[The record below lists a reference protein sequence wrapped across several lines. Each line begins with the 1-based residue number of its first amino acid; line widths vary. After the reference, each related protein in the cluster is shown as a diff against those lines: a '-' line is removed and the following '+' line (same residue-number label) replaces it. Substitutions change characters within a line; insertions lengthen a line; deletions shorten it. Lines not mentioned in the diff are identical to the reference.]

1 MCYNFYLSV
10 TQNSKWSPTKPIYVN
25 LTYYNSLSIEKGYTS
40 GMNKLE
46 ILEDYFGHDAFR
58 PLQEE
63 VVDAILAKQDV
74 LMILPTGGG
83 KSLCYQLPTLMM
95 KGVTVVV
102 SPLLALMH
110 DQVVALKAN
119 GIPAAM
125 LSSMQDLD
133 ESQKIEEQ
141 LKAGEIK
148 LLYVAPERL
157 TNAYFLNLL
166 HQLPIN
172 FFVIDEAHCVS
183 EWGHEFR
190 ENYRRL
196 SLIKEQFA
204 TTPIAAFTATAT
216 HMVESDI
223 ASNLALHHPKRVRGS
238 LFRENLTINAR
249 HRIKDGREQL
259 MEFLKLHTD
268 ESGIIYTLSRKSTE
282 SVAHF
287 LQSKGIEAKAYHAG
301 LSTEEKNST
310 YADFVADRV
319 QIVVATIAFGMG
331 IDKSNIRF
339 VVHMTMPK
347 TLENYY
353 QEIGRAGRD
362 GLDSETLLLFS
373 AQDIV
378 QQKMFIEDLPETPYK
393 QHAFNKLDS
402 MVRFANSENCRH
414 QSIAAYFD
422 DRIEAC
428 KDKCDNCTAPASEK
442 VDITLP
448 ARMLLSAILRTDQK
462 FGLHYVIDV
471 LRGSQE
477 QRVLQNGH
485 DTLSVY
491 GIGDEYSKAQ
501 WMTIGDKLLELNAV
515 EIGEFKVY
523 KLTPFGVEVIKGEHT
538 IELKKERLTVQK
550 AEKKKRVT
558 YLDDYNVEVYDKLR
572 DLRTQIASEKG
583 IPPYIVFS
591 DKTLKDLS
599 NKQPQ
604 DKEAMLEVHGIGEV
618 KFERYGK
625 EFLTLLNDEQ

>member
-1 MCYNFYLSV
+1 
-10 TQNSKWSPTKPIYVN
+10 
-25 LTYYNSLSIEKGYTS
+25 
-40 GMNKLE
+40 MNKLE
-46 ILEDYFGHDAFR
+46 TLEHYFGHSSFR

-83 KSLCYQLPTLMM
+83 KSLCYQLPTLLME
-95 KGVTVVV
+95 GITVVV

-119 GIPAAM
+119 GISAEM
-125 LSSMQDLD
+125 LSSMQDLE
-133 ESQKIEEQ
+133 ESQKIEGQ
-141 LKAGEIK
+141 LRAGEIK

-196 SLIKEQFA
+196 SLLKEQFA

-216 HMVESDI
+216 HAVESDI
-223 ASNLALHHPKRVRGS
+223 ASNLGLQDPKRVRGS

-249 HRIKDGREQL
+249 HRIKDGRAQL

-282 SVAHF
+282 AVAHF

-301 LSTEEKNST
+301 LPTEEKNRT

-362 GLDSETLLLFS
+362 GLASETLLLFS

-422 DRIEAC
+422 DRMEAC
-428 KDKCDNCTAPASEK
+428 GDKCDNCTAPVSEK
-442 VDITLP
+442 VDITTA
-448 ARMLLSAILRTDQK
+448 ARMLLSTILRTDQS

-471 LRGSQE
+471 LKGSKE

-491 GIGDEYSKAQ
+491 GIGDEYSKSQ
-501 WMTIGDKLLELNAV
+501 WLTIGDKLLELNAV

-523 KLTPFGVEVIKGEHT
+523 RLTAFGIEVIKGAHQ

-550 AEKKKRVT
+550 AVTKKKVT
-558 YLDDYNVEVYDKLR
+558 YFDDYDVEVYDRLR

-599 NKQPQ
+599 MKVPQ

>member
-1 MCYNFYLSV
+1 
-10 TQNSKWSPTKPIYVN
+10 
-25 LTYYNSLSIEKGYTS
+25 
-40 GMNKLE
+40 MNKLE
-46 ILEDYFGHDAFR
+46 TLEHYFGHSSFR

-63 VVDAILAKQDV
+63 VVDAILEKQDV

-83 KSLCYQLPTLMM
+83 KSLCYQLPTLLME
-95 KGVTVVV
+95 GITVVV

-119 GIPAAM
+119 GISAEM
-125 LSSMQDLD
+125 LSSMQDLE
-133 ESQKIEEQ
+133 ESQKIEAR
-141 LKAGEIK
+141 LRAGEIK

-196 SLIKEQFA
+196 SLLKEQFA

-216 HMVESDI
+216 HAVESDI
-223 ASNLALHHPKRVRGS
+223 ASNLGLQNPKRVRGS
-238 LFRENLTINAR
+238 LFRENLTVNAR
-249 HRIKDGREQL
+249 HRIKDGRAQL

-282 SVAHF
+282 AVAHF

-301 LSTEEKNST
+301 LPTEEKNRT

-362 GLDSETLLLFS
+362 GVDSETLLLFS

-422 DRIEAC
+422 DRMEAC
-428 KDKCDNCTAPASEK
+428 GDKCDNCTAPASEK
-442 VDITLP
+442 IDITTA
-448 ARMLLSAILRTDQK
+448 ARMLLSTILRTDQN

-471 LRGSQE
+471 LKGSKE

-491 GIGDEYSKAQ
+491 GIGDEYSKSQ
-501 WMTIGDKLLELNAV
+501 WLTIGDKLLELNAV

-523 KLTPFGVEVIKGEHT
+523 RLTAFGIEVIKGAHQ

-550 AEKKKRVT
+550 AETKKKVT
-558 YLDDYNVEVYDKLR
+558 YFDDYDVEVYDKLR

-599 NKQPQ
+599 MKVPQ
-604 DKEAMLEVHGIGEV
+604 DKESMLEVHGIGEV

-625 EFLTLLNDEQ
+625 EFLTLLNDEL

>member
-1 MCYNFYLSV
+1 
-10 TQNSKWSPTKPIYVN
+10 
-25 LTYYNSLSIEKGYTS
+25 
-40 GMNKLE
+40 MNKLE
-46 ILEDYFGHDAFR
+46 TLEHYFGHSSFR

-63 VVDAILAKQDV
+63 VVDAILEKQDV

-83 KSLCYQLPTLMM
+83 KSLCYQLPTLLME
-95 KGVTVVV
+95 GITVVV

-125 LSSMQDLD
+125 LSSMQNLD
-133 ESQKIEEQ
+133 ESQQIEKE
-141 LKAGEIK
+141 LREGKIK

-196 SLIKEQFA
+196 SLLKEQFA

-216 HMVESDI
+216 NAVEEDI
-223 ASNLALHHPKRVRGS
+223 ATNLGLVEPKRVRGA
-238 LFRENLTINAR
+238 LFRDNLTINAK
-249 HRIKDGREQL
+249 HRIKDGRAQL
-259 MEFLKLHTD
+259 MEFLKGHKG
-268 ESGIIYTLSRKSTE
+268 ESGIIYTLSRKNTE
-282 SVAHF
+282 AVAHF
-287 LQSKGIEAKAYHAG
+287 LQDKGIEAKAYHAG
-301 LSTEEKNST
+301 LPTEEKNRT

-347 TLENYY
+347 TLENFY

-362 GLDSETLLLFS
+362 GLEADTLLLFS

-402 MVRFANSENCRH
+402 MVRFTNSENCRH
-414 QSIAAYFD
+414 QSVAAYFD
-422 DRIEAC
+422 DRMDAC
-428 KDKCDNCTAPASEK
+428 EKLCDNCTAPESEK
-442 VDITLP
+442 VDITTA
-448 ARMLLSAILRTDQK
+448 ARMLLSTILRTNQN

-471 LRGSQE
+471 IKGSKE

-485 DTLSVY
+485 DSLSVY
-491 GIGDEYSKAQ
+491 GIGNEYSKNQ
-501 WMTIGDKLLELNAV
+501 WLTIGDKLLELRAV

-523 KLTPFGVEVIKGEHT
+523 KLTNFGVEVIKGSHT

-550 AEKKKRVT
+550 AEAKKKVT
-558 YLDDYNVEVYDKLR
+558 YSDDYDVDVYDKLR
-572 DLRTQIASEKG
+572 TLRTQIASAKG

-604 DKEAMLEVHGIGEV
+604 NKEEMLDVHGIGEV

-625 EFLTLLNDEQ
+625 EFLELLND

>member
-1 MCYNFYLSV
+1 
-10 TQNSKWSPTKPIYVN
+10 
-25 LTYYNSLSIEKGYTS
+25 
-40 GMNKLE
+40 MNKLE
-46 ILEDYFGHDAFR
+46 TLEHYFGHSSFR

-83 KSLCYQLPTLMM
+83 KSLCYQLPTLLME
-95 KGVTVVV
+95 GITVVV

-119 GIPAAM
+119 GISAEM
-125 LSSMQDLD
+125 LSSMQDLE
-133 ESQKIEEQ
+133 ESQKIEAQ

-196 SLIKEQFA
+196 SLLKEQFS

-216 HMVESDI
+216 HAVESDI
-223 ASNLALHHPKRVRGS
+223 ASNLGLQNPKRVRGS

-282 SVAHF
+282 AVASF
-287 LQSKGIEAKAYHAG
+287 LQSKGIEARAYHAG
-301 LSTEEKNST
+301 LPTEEKNRT

-347 TLENYY
+347 TLENFY

-362 GLDSETLLLFS
+362 GVASETLLLFS

-414 QSIAAYFD
+414 QSVAAYFD
-422 DRIEAC
+422 DRMDDC
-428 KDKCDNCTAPASEK
+428 TDKCDNCTAPASEK
-442 VDITLP
+442 IDITTA
-448 ARMLLSAILRTDQK
+448 ARMLLSTILRTDQS

-471 LRGSQE
+471 LKGSKE

-491 GIGDEYSKAQ
+491 GIGDEYSKSQ
-501 WMTIGDKLLELNAV
+501 WLTIGDKLLELNAV

-523 KLTPFGVEVIKGEHT
+523 RLTAFGIEVIKGVHQ

-550 AEKKKRVT
+550 AEKKKKVT
-558 YLDDYNVEVYDKLR
+558 YFDDYDVEVYDKLR

-599 NKQPQ
+599 VKTPQ
-604 DKEAMLEVHGIGEV
+604 DKEAMLSVHGIGEV

>member
-1 MCYNFYLSV
+1 
-10 TQNSKWSPTKPIYVN
+10 
-25 LTYYNSLSIEKGYTS
+25 
-40 GMNKLE
+40 MNKLE
-46 ILEDYFGHDAFR
+46 TLKHYFGHDTFR

-63 VVDAILAKQDV
+63 VVDAIVGKQDV

-83 KSLCYQLPTLMM
+83 KSLCYQLPTLLME
-95 KGVTVVV
+95 GITVVV

-110 DQVVALKAN
+110 DQVVALRAN
-119 GIPAAM
+119 DISAAM
-125 LSSMQDLD
+125 LSSMQTL
-133 ESQKIEEQ
+133 EEAQEIEAQ
-141 LKAGEIK
+141 LRRGEIK

-166 HQLPIN
+166 HQLPVN

-196 SLIKEQFA
+196 SLLKEQFS

-216 HMVESDI
+216 NAVESDI
-223 ASNLALHHPKRVRGS
+223 ATNLGLVEPKRVRGS

-249 HRIKDGREQL
+249 HRIKDGRAQL
-259 MEFLKLHTD
+259 LEFLKLHTD
-268 ESGIIYTLSRKSTE
+268 EAGIIYTLSRKSTE
-282 SVAHF
+282 NIASF
-287 LQSKGIEAKAYHAG
+287 LQGKGIEAKAYHAG
-301 LSTEEKNST
+301 LPTEEKNTT
-310 YADFVADRV
+310 YGDFVADRV

-339 VVHMTMPK
+339 VVHMTLPK
-347 TLENYY
+347 TIENFY

-362 GLDSETLLLFS
+362 GLEAETLLLFS

-393 QHAFNKLDS
+393 QHAFNKLDA

-414 QSIAAYFD
+414 QTVAAYFD
-422 DRIEAC
+422 DRIENC
-428 KDKCDNCTAPASEK
+428 LTKCDNCTAPQSEK
-442 VDITLP
+442 VDITT
-448 ARMLLSAILRTDQK
+448 ASRMLLSTILRTEQN
-462 FGLHYVIDV
+462 FGLHYVVDV
-471 LRGSQE
+471 LKGSKE

-491 GIGDEYSKAQ
+491 GIGEEYSKNQ
-501 WMTIGDKLLELNAV
+501 WLTIGDKLLELGAV

-523 KLTPFGVEVIKGEHT
+523 KLTNFGVEVIKGAHT
-538 IELKKERLTVQK
+538 IELKKERLTVQT
-550 AEKKKRVT
+550 AESKKKVT
-558 YLDDYNVEVYDKLR
+558 YFDDYDVDMYDKLR
-572 DLRTQIASEKG
+572 DLRTQIASGKG

-604 DKEAMLEVHGIGEV
+604 SKEEMLEVHGIGEV
-618 KFERYGK
+618 KFERYGR
-625 EFLTLLNDEQ
+625 EFLEVLSDG

>member
-1 MCYNFYLSV
+1 
-10 TQNSKWSPTKPIYVN
+10 
-25 LTYYNSLSIEKGYTS
+25 
-40 GMNKLE
+40 MNKLE
-46 ILEDYFGHDAFR
+46 TLEHYFGHSSFR

-63 VVDAILAKQDV
+63 VVDAILAKRDV

-95 KGVTVVV
+95 EGITVVV

-110 DQVVALKAN
+110 DQVVALKSN
-119 GIPAAM
+119 GISAEM
-125 LSSMQDLD
+125 LSSMQDLE

-141 LKAGEIK
+141 LRRGEIK

-196 SLIKEQFA
+196 SLLKEQFA

-216 HMVESDI
+216 HAVESDI
-223 ASNLALHHPKRVRGS
+223 ASNLGLQDPKRVRGS

-249 HRIKDGREQL
+249 HRIKDGRAQL

-282 SVAHF
+282 AVAHF
-287 LQSKGIEAKAYHAG
+287 LQSKGIEARAYHAG
-301 LSTEEKNST
+301 LSTEEKNRT

-362 GLDSETLLLFS
+362 GLASETLLLFS

-422 DRIEAC
+422 DRIEEC
-428 KDKCDNCTAPASEK
+428 GETCDNCTAPASEK
-442 VDITLP
+442 VDITTA
-448 ARMLLSAILRTDQK
+448 ARMLLSTILRTDQN

-471 LRGSQE
+471 LKGSKE

-491 GIGDEYSKAQ
+491 GIGEEYSKSQ
-501 WMTIGDKLLELNAV
+501 WLTIGDKLLELNAV

-523 KLTPFGVEVIKGEHT
+523 RLTAFGIEVIKGAHQ

-550 AEKKKRVT
+550 SEVKKRVT
-558 YLDDYNVEVYDKLR
+558 YFDDYDVEVYDKLR

-599 NKQPQ
+599 MKVPQ

-625 EFLTLLNDEQ
+625 EFLTLLNNER

>member
-1 MCYNFYLSV
+1 
-10 TQNSKWSPTKPIYVN
+10 
-25 LTYYNSLSIEKGYTS
+25 
-40 GMNKLE
+40 MNKLQT
-46 ILEDYFGHDAFR
+46 LEDYFGHKTFR

-63 VVDAILAKQDV
+63 VIDAILNKEDV

-83 KSLCYQLPTLMM
+83 KSLCYQLPTLLM

-110 DQVVALKAN
+110 DQVVALRAN
-119 GIPAAM
+119 GISAAM
-125 LSSMQDLD
+125 LSSMQDL
-133 ESQKIEEQ
+133 EETQQIEAQ
-141 LKAGEIK
+141 LRRGEIK

-157 TNAYFLNLL
+157 TNAYFLNML
-166 HQLPIN
+166 HGLNIN

-196 SLIKEQFA
+196 SLLKEQFS

-216 HMVESDI
+216 KAVEEDI
-223 ASNLALHHPKRVRGS
+223 ASNLGLNSPKRVRGS
-238 LFRENLTINAR
+238 LFRENLTIHTR

-259 MEFLKLHTD
+259 LEFLKNHQG

-287 LQSKGIEAKAYHAG
+287 LQGKGIEAKAYHAG
-301 LSTEEKNST
+301 LLTEEKNET

-339 VVHMTMPK
+339 VVHMTLPK
-347 TLENYY
+347 TLENFY

-362 GLDSETLLLFS
+362 GLEAETLLLFS

-422 DRIEAC
+422 DRIEVC
-428 KDKCDNCTAPASEK
+428 REKCDNCTATESEK
-442 VDITLP
+442 VDITT
-448 ARMLLSAILRTDQK
+448 ASRMLLSTILRTEQK

-471 LRGSQE
+471 LKGSKE

-491 GIGDEYSKAQ
+491 GIGDEYNKAQ
-501 WMTIGDKLLELNAV
+501 WMTIGDKLLELGAV
-515 EIGEFKVY
+515 AIGEFKVY
-523 KLTPFGVEVIKGEHT
+523 KLTPFGAEVIRGEHT

-550 AEKKKRVT
+550 AKTKRKVT
-558 YLDDYNVEVYDKLR
+558 FFDDYDAEMYDRLR
-572 DLRTQIASEKG
+572 ELRREIAAEKG

-599 NKQPQ
+599 VKQPEN
-604 DKEAMLEVHGIGEV
+604 KEEMLEVHGIGEV
-618 KFERYGK
+618 KFERYG
-625 EFLTLLNDEQ
+625 EQFLQLMMED

>member
-1 MCYNFYLSV
+1 
-10 TQNSKWSPTKPIYVN
+10 
-25 LTYYNSLSIEKGYTS
+25 
-40 GMNKLE
+40 MNKLE
-46 ILEDYFGHDAFR
+46 TLEHYFGHSSFR

-63 VVDAILAKQDV
+63 VVDAIINKKDV

-83 KSLCYQLPTLMM
+83 KSLCYQLPTLLME
-95 KGVTVVV
+95 GVTVVV

-110 DQVVALKAN
+110 DQVVALRAN
-119 GIPAAM
+119 GISAAM
-125 LSSMQDLD
+125 LSSMQDLE

-141 LKAGEIK
+141 LRAGEIK

-196 SLIKEQFA
+196 SLLKEQFA

-216 HMVESDI
+216 KAVEQDI
-223 ASNLALHHPKRVRGS
+223 ATNLGLQNPKRVRGS
-238 LFRENLTINAR
+238 LFRENLTVNAR
-249 HRIKDGREQL
+249 HRIKDGRAQL
-259 MEFLKLHTD
+259 MEFLKLHPN

-282 SVAHF
+282 NIATF
-287 LQSKGIEAKAYHAG
+287 LQSKGIEARAYHAG
-301 LSTEEKNST
+301 LPTAEKNST

-347 TLENYY
+347 TLENFY

-362 GLDSETLLLFS
+362 GLASETLLLFS

-378 QQKMFIEDLPETPYK
+378 QQKMFIEDLPDSPYK
-393 QHAFNKLDS
+393 EHAFNKLDS

-422 DRIEAC
+422 DRIEVC
-428 KDKCDNCTAPASEK
+428 IDKCDNCTAPESEK
-442 VDITLP
+442 VDITT
-448 ARMLLSAILRTDQK
+448 ASRMMLSAILRTEQN
-462 FGLHYVIDV
+462 FGLHYIVDV
-471 LRGSQE
+471 LKGSKE
-477 QRVLQNGH
+477 QRLLQNGH

-491 GIGDEYSKAQ
+491 GIGDEYTKAQ
-501 WMTIGDKLLELNAV
+501 WLTIGDKLLELGAV

-523 KLTPFGVEVIKGEHT
+523 KLTAFGVEVIKGAHT

-550 AEKKKRVT
+550 AEAKKRVT
-558 YLDDYNVEVYDKLR
+558 YLDDYDVEVYDKLR
-572 DLRTQIASEKG
+572 ELRTQIASEKG

-604 DKEAMLEVHGIGEV
+604 SKEEMLEVHGIGEV
-618 KFERYGK
+618 KFERYG
-625 EFLTLLNDEQ
+625 EVFLELLNG

>member
-1 MCYNFYLSV
+1 
-10 TQNSKWSPTKPIYVN
+10 
-25 LTYYNSLSIEKGYTS
+25 
-40 GMNKLE
+40 MNKLE
-46 ILEDYFGHDAFR
+46 TLEHYFGHSSFR

-63 VVDAILAKQDV
+63 VVDAILEKQDV

-83 KSLCYQLPTLMM
+83 KSLCYQLPTLLME
-95 KGVTVVV
+95 GITVVV

-125 LSSMQDLD
+125 LSSMQDLE
-133 ESQKIEEQ
+133 ESQQIEKE
-141 LKAGEIK
+141 LREGKIK

-157 TNAYFLNLL
+157 TNAYFLNML

-196 SLIKEQFA
+196 SLLKEQFA

-216 HMVESDI
+216 KAVEEDI
-223 ASNLALHHPKRVRGS
+223 ATNLGLIDPKRVRGA
-238 LFRENLTINAR
+238 LFRDNLTINSR
-249 HRIKDGREQL
+249 HRIKDGRAQL
-259 MEFLKLHTD
+259 MEFLKLHKD

-282 SVAHF
+282 AVAHF
-287 LQSKGIEAKAYHAG
+287 LQDKGIEAKAYHAG
-301 LSTEEKNST
+301 LPTAEKNRT

-347 TLENYY
+347 TLENFY

-362 GLDSETLLLFS
+362 GVESETLLLFS

-402 MVRFANSENCRH
+402 MVRFTNSENCRH
-414 QSIAAYFD
+414 QSVAAYFD
-422 DRIEAC
+422 DRMDAC
-428 KDKCDNCTAPASEK
+428 EKLCDNCTAPQSEK
-442 VDITLP
+442 VDITTA
-448 ARMLLSAILRTDQK
+448 ARMLLSTILRTNQN

-471 LRGSQE
+471 LKGSKE
-477 QRVLQNGH
+477 QRVLANGH
-485 DTLSVY
+485 DSLSVY
-491 GIGDEYSKAQ
+491 GIGNEYSKSQ
-501 WMTIGDKLLELNAV
+501 WLTIGDKLLELGAV

-523 KLTPFGVEVIKGEHT
+523 KLTNFGIEVIKGAHT
-538 IELKKERLTVQK
+538 IDLKKERLTIQK
-550 AEKKKRVT
+550 AEAKKKVT
-558 YLDDYNVEVYDKLR
+558 YFDDYDVEVYDKLR
-572 DLRTQIASEKG
+572 ELRTQIASEKG

-604 DKEAMLEVHGIGEV
+604 TKVEMLDVHGIGEV
-618 KFERYGK
+618 KFERYG
-625 EFLTLLNDEQ
+625 EAFLELLNA

>member
-1 MCYNFYLSV
+1 M
-10 TQNSKWSPTKPIYVN
+10 
-25 LTYYNSLSIEKGYTS
+25 
-40 GMNKLE
+40 
-46 ILEDYFGHDAFR
+46 
-58 PLQEE
+58 EE
-63 VVDAILAKQDV
+63 SRQ
-74 LMILPTGGG
+74 
-83 KSLCYQLPTLMM
+83 
-95 KGVTVVV
+95 
-102 SPLLALMH
+102 
-110 DQVVALKAN
+110 
-119 GIPAAM
+119 
-125 LSSMQDLD
+125 
-133 ESQKIEEQ
+133 IEEQ
-141 LKAGEIK
+141 LRRGEIK

-157 TNAYFLNLL
+157 TNGYFLNLL

-196 SLIKEQFA
+196 SLLKDQFP

-216 HMVESDI
+216 HAVESDI
-223 ASNLALHHPKRVRGS
+223 ASNLGLVDPKRVRGS
-238 LFRENLTINAR
+238 LFRDNLTINAR
-249 HRIKDGREQL
+249 HRIKDGRAQL
-259 MEFLKLHTD
+259 MEFLKAHRD

-282 SVAHF
+282 AVAHF
-287 LQSKGIEAKAYHAG
+287 LQDKGIEAKAYHAG
-301 LSTEEKNST
+301 LPTQEKNAT

-362 GLDSETLLLFS
+362 GVASETLLLFS

-414 QSIAAYFD
+414 QTVAAYFD
-422 DRIEAC
+422 DRIDNC
-428 KDKCDNCTAPASEK
+428 DTKCDNCTAPASEK
-442 VDITLP
+442 IDITTA
-448 ARMLLSAILRTDQK
+448 ARMLLSTILRTEQN

-471 LRGSQE
+471 LKGSKE
-477 QRVLQNGH
+477 QRVLANGH

-491 GIGDEYSKAQ
+491 GIGDEYSKSQ
-501 WMTIGDKLLELNAV
+501 WLTIGDKLLELNAV

-523 KLTPFGVEVIKGEHT
+523 KLTQFGVEVIKGAHT

-550 AEKKKRVT
+550 AEAKKKVT
-558 YLDDYNVEVYDKLR
+558 YFDDYDVDVYDKLR
-572 DLRTQIASEKG
+572 TLRTQIASEKG

-604 DKEAMLEVHGIGEV
+604 DKEEMLAVHGIGEV
-618 KFERYGK
+618 KFERYG
-625 EFLTLLNDEQ
+625 EAFLELLQDT

>member
-1 MCYNFYLSV
+1 
-10 TQNSKWSPTKPIYVN
+10 
-25 LTYYNSLSIEKGYTS
+25 
-40 GMNKLE
+40 MNKLE
-46 ILEDYFGHDAFR
+46 TLEHYFGHSSFR

-63 VVDAILAKQDV
+63 VVDAILEKQDV

-83 KSLCYQLPTLMM
+83 KSLCYQLPTLLME
-95 KGVTVVV
+95 GITVVV

-110 DQVVALKAN
+110 DQVVALKEN
-119 GIPAAM
+119 GISAEM
-125 LSSMQDLD
+125 LSSMQDLE
-133 ESQKIEEQ
+133 ESQQIETR
-141 LKAGEIK
+141 LRAGEIK

-216 HMVESDI
+216 HAVESDI
-223 ASNLALHHPKRVRGS
+223 ASNLGLQNPKRVRGS

-259 MEFLKLHTD
+259 MEFLKLHRD

-282 SVAHF
+282 AVAHF
-287 LQSKGIEAKAYHAG
+287 LQTKGIEAKAYHAG
-301 LSTEEKNST
+301 LPTKEKNST
-310 YADFVADRV
+310 YADFVADKV

-347 TLENYY
+347 TLENFY

-362 GLDSETLLLFS
+362 GVASETLLLFS

-393 QHAFNKLDS
+393 QHAFNKLES

-422 DRIEAC
+422 DRIEIC
-428 KDKCDNCTAPASEK
+428 GNKCDNCTAPESEK
-442 VDITLP
+442 VDITTA
-448 ARMLLSAILRTDQK
+448 ARMLLSTILRTDQN

-471 LRGSQE
+471 LKGSKE

-501 WMTIGDKLLELNAV
+501 WLTIGDKLLELNAV

-523 KLTPFGVEVIKGEHT
+523 KLTSFGVEVIKGEHT

-550 AEKKKRVT
+550 AESKKRVT
-558 YLDDYNVEVYDKLR
+558 YFDDYDVEMYDKLR

-599 NKQPQ
+599 MKVPQ
-604 DKEAMLEVHGIGEV
+604 DKEAMLLVHGIGEV
-618 KFERYGK
+618 KFERYGE
-625 EFLTLLNDEQ
+625 EFLTLLNDER

>member
-1 MCYNFYLSV
+1 
-10 TQNSKWSPTKPIYVN
+10 
-25 LTYYNSLSIEKGYTS
+25 
-40 GMNKLE
+40 MNKLE
-46 ILEDYFGHDAFR
+46 TLEHYFGHSSFR

-63 VVDAILAKQDV
+63 VVDAILENQDV

-83 KSLCYQLPTLMM
+83 KSLCYQLPTLLME
-95 KGVTVVV
+95 GITVVV

-125 LSSMQDLD
+125 LSSMQNLD
-133 ESQKIEEQ
+133 ESQQIEKE
-141 LKAGEIK
+141 LREGKIK

-157 TNAYFLNLL
+157 TNAYFLNML

-196 SLIKEQFA
+196 SLLKEQFA

-216 HMVESDI
+216 KAVEEDI
-223 ASNLALHHPKRVRGS
+223 AANLGLVEPKRVRGA
-238 LFRENLTINAR
+238 LFRDNLTIHAK
-249 HRIKDGREQL
+249 HRIKDGRAQL
-259 MEFLKLHTD
+259 MEFLKLHKD

-282 SVAHF
+282 AVAHF
-287 LQSKGIEAKAYHAG
+287 LQEKGIEAKAYHAG
-301 LSTEEKNST
+301 LPTQEKNRT

-347 TLENYY
+347 TLENFY

-362 GLDSETLLLFS
+362 GVESETLLLFS

-414 QSIAAYFD
+414 QSVAAYFD
-422 DRIEAC
+422 DRMDVCE
-428 KDKCDNCTAPASEK
+428 KLCDNCTAPESEK
-442 VDITLP
+442 VNITTA
-448 ARMLLSAILRTDQK
+448 ARMLLSTILRTNQN

-471 LRGSQE
+471 IKGSKE

-491 GIGDEYSKAQ
+491 GIGNEYSKSQ
-501 WMTIGDKLLELNAV
+501 WLTIGDKLLELGAV

-523 KLTPFGVEVIKGEHT
+523 KLTNFGVEVIKGAHM
-538 IELKKERLTVQK
+538 IDLKKERLTVQK
-550 AEKKKRVT
+550 AEAKKKVT
-558 YLDDYNVEVYDKLR
+558 YFDDYDVEVYDKLR
-572 DLRTQIASEKG
+572 ELRTQIASANN

-599 NKQPQ
+599 VKLPQ
-604 DKEAMLEVHGIGEV
+604 DKEAMLDVHGIGEV

-625 EFLTLLNDEQ
+625 EFLELLNA

>member
-1 MCYNFYLSV
+1 
-10 TQNSKWSPTKPIYVN
+10 
-25 LTYYNSLSIEKGYTS
+25 
-40 GMNKLE
+40 MNKIETLKH
-46 ILEDYFGHDAFR
+46 YFGHDTFR

-63 VVDAILAKQDV
+63 VVDAIVNREDV

-83 KSLCYQLPTLMM
+83 KSLCYQLPSLLME
-95 KGVTVVV
+95 GITVVV

-125 LSSMQDLD
+125 LSSMQDLE
-133 ESQKIEEQ
+133 ESQKIEEE
-141 LKAGEIK
+141 LRAGKIK

-196 SLIKEQFA
+196 SLLKEQFG

-216 HMVESDI
+216 HAVEQDI
-223 ASNLALHHPKRVRGS
+223 ATNLGLVNPKRVRGS
-238 LFRENLTINAR
+238 LFRDNLTIHAK
-249 HRIKDGREQL
+249 HRIKDGRAQL
-259 MEFLKLHTD
+259 MEFLKMHKG
-268 ESGIIYTLSRKSTE
+268 ESGIIYTLSRKNTE
-282 SVAHF
+282 AVAHF
-287 LQSKGIEAKAYHAG
+287 LQEKGIEAKAYHAG
-301 LSTEEKNST
+301 LPTEEKNNT

-319 QIVVATIAFGMG
+319 QVVVATIAFGMG

-347 TLENYY
+347 TLENFY

-362 GLDSETLLLFS
+362 GVEAETLLLFS

-393 QHAFNKLDS
+393 EHAFNKLDS

-414 QSIAAYFD
+414 QSVAAYFD
-422 DRIEAC
+422 DRIAAC
-428 KDKCDNCTAPASEK
+428 KTLCDNCMAPESEK
-442 VDITLP
+442 VDITT
-448 ARMLLSAILRTDQK
+448 ASRMLLSTILRTEQN

-471 LRGSQE
+471 LKGSKE

-491 GIGDEYSKAQ
+491 GIGDEYSKSQ
-501 WMTIGDKLLELNAV
+501 WLTIGDKLLELGAV

-523 KLTPFGVEVIKGEHT
+523 KLTNYGIEVIKGAHT
-538 IELKKERLTVQK
+538 IDLKKERLTVQK
-550 AEKKKRVT
+550 AVSKKKVS
-558 YLDDYNVEVYDKLR
+558 YFDDYDAEMYDKLR
-572 DLRTQIASEKG
+572 ELRTQIASANN

-599 NKQPQ
+599 AKLPQ
-604 DKEAMLEVHGIGEV
+604 SKEEMLAVHGIGEV

-625 EFLTLLNDEQ
+625 AFLSILN

>member
-1 MCYNFYLSV
+1 
-10 TQNSKWSPTKPIYVN
+10 
-25 LTYYNSLSIEKGYTS
+25 
-40 GMNKLE
+40 MNKLE
-46 ILEDYFGHDAFR
+46 TLEHYFGHSAFR

-83 KSLCYQLPTLMM
+83 KSLCYQLPTLLME
-95 KGVTVVV
+95 GITVVV

-119 GIPAAM
+119 GISAEM
-125 LSSMQDLD
+125 LSSMQDLE
-133 ESQKIEEQ
+133 ESQKIEDQ
-141 LKAGEIK
+141 LRAGEIK

-196 SLIKEQFA
+196 SLLKEQFA

-216 HMVESDI
+216 HAVESDI
-223 ASNLALHHPKRVRGS
+223 ASNLGLQDPKRVRGS

-249 HRIKDGREQL
+249 HRIKDGRAQL
-259 MEFLKLHTD
+259 MEFLKQHTD

-282 SVAHF
+282 AVAHF

-301 LSTEEKNST
+301 LPTEEKNLT

-362 GLDSETLLLFS
+362 GLASETLLLFS
-373 AQDIV
+373 VQDIV

-422 DRIEAC
+422 DRMEAC
-428 KDKCDNCTAPASEK
+428 GDKCDNCAAPASEK
-442 VDITLP
+442 IDITTA
-448 ARMLLSAILRTDQK
+448 ARMLLSSILRTDQS

-471 LRGSQE
+471 LKGSKE

-491 GIGDEYSKAQ
+491 GIGDEYSKSQ
-501 WMTIGDKLLELNAV
+501 WLTIGDKLLELNAV

-523 KLTPFGVEVIKGEHT
+523 RLTAFGIEVIKGAHQ

-550 AEKKKRVT
+550 AVAKKKVT
-558 YLDDYNVEVYDKLR
+558 YFDDYDVEVYDRLR

-599 NKQPQ
+599 MKVPQ

-625 EFLTLLNDEQ
+625 EFLTLLNDAQ

>member
-1 MCYNFYLSV
+1 
-10 TQNSKWSPTKPIYVN
+10 
-25 LTYYNSLSIEKGYTS
+25 
-40 GMNKLE
+40 MNKLE
-46 ILEDYFGHDAFR
+46 TLEHYFGHSTFR

-83 KSLCYQLPTLMM
+83 KSLCYQLPTLLME
-95 KGVTVVV
+95 GVTVVV

-110 DQVVALKAN
+110 DQVVALRAN
-119 GIPAAM
+119 GISAAM

-133 ESQKIEEQ
+133 ESQKIEAQ
-141 LKAGEIK
+141 LRAGEIK

-157 TNAYFLNLL
+157 TNGYFLNLL
-166 HQLPIN
+166 HQLSIN

-196 SLIKEQFA
+196 SLLKEQFA

-216 HMVESDI
+216 MAVEQDI
-223 ASNLALHHPKRVRGS
+223 AANLGLVNPKRVRGS
-238 LFRENLTINAR
+238 LFRENLTIHAK
-249 HRIKDGREQL
+249 HRIKDGRAQL
-259 MEFLKLHTD
+259 MEFLKLHKN

-287 LQSKGIEAKAYHAG
+287 LQTKGIEARAYHAG
-301 LSTEEKNST
+301 LPTEEKNRT
-310 YADFVADRV
+310 YADFVSDRV
-319 QIVVATIAFGMG
+319 QVVVATIAFGMG

-362 GLDSETLLLFS
+362 GLESETLLLFS

-393 QHAFNKLDS
+393 QHAFNKLES
-402 MVRFANSENCRH
+402 MVRFANSESCRH

-422 DRIEAC
+422 DRIGDC
-428 KDKCDNCTAPASEK
+428 IDKCDNCTIPASEK
-442 VDITLP
+442 VDITT
-448 ARMLLSAILRTDQK
+448 ASRMLLSTILRTEQN

-471 LRGSQE
+471 LKGSRE

-485 DTLSVY
+485 DKLSVY
-491 GIGDEYSKAQ
+491 GIGEEYSKSQ
-501 WMTIGDKLLELNAV
+501 WLTIGDKLLEVGAV
-515 EIGEFKVY
+515 AIGEFKVY
-523 KLTPFGVEVIKGEHT
+523 KLTPFGVELIKGGHT
-538 IELKKERLTVQK
+538 VELKKERLAVQK
-550 AEKKKRVT
+550 AVPRKKVT
-558 YLDDYNVEVYDKLR
+558 YFDDYDVEVYDKLR
-572 DLRTQIASEKG
+572 DLRMQIAAEKG

-599 NKQPQ
+599 SRQPQ
-604 DKEAMLEVHGIGEV
+604 SKEEMLEVHGIGEV
-618 KFERYGK
+618 KFDRYG
-625 EFLTLLNDEQ
+625 EAFLELLTA

>member
-1 MCYNFYLSV
+1 
-10 TQNSKWSPTKPIYVN
+10 
-25 LTYYNSLSIEKGYTS
+25 
-40 GMNKLE
+40 MNKLE
-46 ILEDYFGHDAFR
+46 TLEHYFGHSSFR

-63 VVDAILAKQDV
+63 VVDAILEKQDV

-83 KSLCYQLPTLMM
+83 KSLCYQLPTLLME
-95 KGVTVVV
+95 GITVVV

-119 GIPAAM
+119 GISAEM
-125 LSSMQDLD
+125 LSSMQDLE
-133 ESQKIEEQ
+133 ESQKIEAR
-141 LKAGEIK
+141 LRAGEIK

-196 SLIKEQFA
+196 SLLKEQFA

-216 HMVESDI
+216 HAVESDI
-223 ASNLALHHPKRVRGS
+223 ASNLGLQNPKRVRGS
-238 LFRENLTINAR
+238 LFRENLTVNAR
-249 HRIKDGREQL
+249 HRIKDGRAQL

-282 SVAHF
+282 AVAHF

-301 LSTEEKNST
+301 LPTEEKNRT

-362 GLDSETLLLFS
+362 GVDSETLLLFS

-422 DRIEAC
+422 DRMEAC
-428 KDKCDNCTAPASEK
+428 GDKCDNCTAPASEK
-442 VDITLP
+442 IDITTA
-448 ARMLLSAILRTDQK
+448 ARMLLSTILRTDQN

-471 LRGSQE
+471 LKGSKE

-491 GIGDEYSKAQ
+491 GIGDEYSKSQ
-501 WMTIGDKLLELNAV
+501 WLTIGDKLLELNAV

-523 KLTPFGVEVIKGEHT
+523 RLTAFGIEVIKGAHQ

-550 AEKKKRVT
+550 AETKNKVT
-558 YLDDYNVEVYDKLR
+558 YFDDYDVEVYDKLR

-599 NKQPQ
+599 MKVPQ
-604 DKEAMLEVHGIGEV
+604 DKESMLEVHGIGEV

-625 EFLTLLNDEQ
+625 EFLTLLNDEH

>member
-1 MCYNFYLSV
+1 
-10 TQNSKWSPTKPIYVN
+10 
-25 LTYYNSLSIEKGYTS
+25 
-40 GMNKLE
+40 MNKLE
-46 ILEDYFGHDAFR
+46 TLEHYFGHSSFR

-83 KSLCYQLPTLMM
+83 KSLCYQLPTLLME
-95 KGVTVVV
+95 GITVVV

-119 GIPAAM
+119 GISAEM
-125 LSSMQDLD
+125 LSSMQDLE
-133 ESQKIEEQ
+133 ESQKIEAR
-141 LKAGEIK
+141 LRAGEIK

-196 SLIKEQFA
+196 SLLKEQFA

-216 HMVESDI
+216 HAVESDI
-223 ASNLALHHPKRVRGS
+223 ASNLGLKNPKRVRGS
-238 LFRENLTINAR
+238 LFRENLTVNAR
-249 HRIKDGREQL
+249 HRIKDGRAQL

-282 SVAHF
+282 AVAHF

-301 LSTEEKNST
+301 LPTEEKNRT

-362 GLDSETLLLFS
+362 GVASETLLLFS

-422 DRIEAC
+422 DRMESC
-428 KDKCDNCTAPASEK
+428 GDKCDNCTAPASEK
-442 VDITLP
+442 IDITTA
-448 ARMLLSAILRTDQK
+448 ARMLLSTILRTDQS

-471 LRGSQE
+471 LKGSKE

-491 GIGDEYSKAQ
+491 GIGDEYSKSQ
-501 WMTIGDKLLELNAV
+501 WLTIGDKLLELNAV

-523 KLTPFGVEVIKGEHT
+523 RLTAFGIEVIKGAHK

-550 AEKKKRVT
+550 AEAKKKVT
-558 YLDDYNVEVYDKLR
+558 YFDDYDVEVYDKLR

-599 NKQPQ
+599 MKVPQ

-625 EFLTLLNDEQ
+625 EFLTLLNDEH

>member
-1 MCYNFYLSV
+1 
-10 TQNSKWSPTKPIYVN
+10 
-25 LTYYNSLSIEKGYTS
+25 
-40 GMNKLE
+40 MNKLE
-46 ILEDYFGHDAFR
+46 TLEHYFGHSSFR

-63 VVDAILAKQDV
+63 VVDAILEKQDV

-83 KSLCYQLPTLMM
+83 KSLCYQLPTLLME
-95 KGVTVVV
+95 GITVVV

-110 DQVVALKAN
+110 DQVVALKEN
-119 GIPAAM
+119 GISAEM
-125 LSSMQDLD
+125 LSSMQDL
-133 ESQKIEEQ
+133 EERQQIETR
-141 LKAGEIK
+141 LRAGEIK

-196 SLIKEQFA
+196 SLLKEQFA

-216 HMVESDI
+216 HAVESDI
-223 ASNLALHHPKRVRGS
+223 ASNLGLQNPKRVRGS

-259 MEFLKLHTD
+259 MEFLKLHRD

-282 SVAHF
+282 AVAHF
-287 LQSKGIEAKAYHAG
+287 LQTKGIEAKAYHAG
-301 LSTEEKNST
+301 LPTKEKNST
-310 YADFVADRV
+310 YADFVADKV

-347 TLENYY
+347 TLENFY

-362 GLDSETLLLFS
+362 GVASETLLLFS

-393 QHAFNKLDS
+393 QHAFNKLES

-422 DRIEAC
+422 DRIEIC
-428 KDKCDNCTAPASEK
+428 GDKCDNCTAPESEK
-442 VDITLP
+442 VDITTA
-448 ARMLLSAILRTDQK
+448 ARMLLSTILRTDQN

-471 LRGSQE
+471 LKGSKE

-501 WMTIGDKLLELNAV
+501 WLTIGDKLLELNAV

-523 KLTPFGVEVIKGEHT
+523 KLTSFGVEVIKGEHT

-550 AEKKKRVT
+550 AESKKRVT
-558 YLDDYNVEVYDKLR
+558 YFDDYDVEMYDKLR

-599 NKQPQ
+599 MKVPQ
-604 DKEAMLEVHGIGEV
+604 DKEAMLLVHGIGEV
-618 KFERYGK
+618 KFERYGE
-625 EFLTLLNDEQ
+625 EFLTLLNDER